1 MSFYDDSHILSRL
14 GILQSKDECP
24 RKILQ
29 SNPKA
34 EVKKSPA
41 NERFVEVNID
51 GEVGSRSDTDEE
63 PVFDRNFLLSPNRS
77 AKVYRR
83 KSESYKCIYLIL
95 LLIYFVIGAV
105 WSIPLITQRATAK
118 SHSNF
123 LSINTFGILLGTITG
138 KVFCRQLNI
147 AFVSSSCTLLLCSFS
162 WIITD
167 FTDVIDARI
176 SIFLLGFASGNI
188 LYGGLATWFLHW
200 RGYNRKVILFYV
212 LMALGSS
219 IALATNNQSLFS
231 PDGSNIVTSSIAL
244 HKREAIGSVSYNDT
258 SVSTILN
265 NDPLT
270 AKSNKSLGATGI
282 EMVGT
287 RSDQNEQMRRASTTE
302 FTGPITAKTN
312 SGILGVSSTNVH
324 TATSRSAVTTSKA
337 TLVETTTTRS
347 RSSSQASTLFPESQS
362 ILELPT
368 YSRFTSISSTIA
380 LTFYM
385 IAFIS
390 CCIPCSTRSDAKFLK
405 LFDPSVSGLTRG
417 CRIRLTTVQI
427 IASLIEGLVELA
439 AMLLSVN
446 RQTPSILI
454 MHHVIITVFRSVVL
468 MCGPCAYSLSGCCLA
483 LVGSLSGCILVLMVP
498 INQLFGY
505 TLMSASTG
513 VFALLVL
520 LYLEVRVCPR
530 AGTQLDYFIFPTVMG
545 RFLSALLCV
554 AFKPSTS
561 EQLTTVI
568 LLLSIPLVMAFVLL
582 VKSIGKAARLKEIME
597 YTSSPMLQTSGEYVS
612 LVERDELDSDEE
624 DDGSF
629 ANRSARVR

>member
-14 GILQSKDECP
+14 GILQSKEECP

-95 LLIYFVIGAV
+95 LLTYFVIGAV

-123 LSINTFGILLGTITG
+123 LSINTFGLLLGTVTG

-212 LMALGSS
+212 LMALGTS
-219 IALATNNQSLFS
+219 IALATNNQSLFG

-244 HKREAIGSVSYNDT
+244 HKREAIASDLYNDT

-265 NDPLT
+265 NDPMT
-270 AKSNKSLGATGI
+270 TKSNKSLG
-282 EMVGT
+282 
-287 RSDQNEQMRRASTTE
+287 TT
-302 FTGPITAKTN
+302 TAKTN

-324 TATSRSAVTTSKA
+324 TATSRSVVTTGKA
-337 TLVETTTTRS
+337 NIAETTTTRL

-362 ILELPT
+362 IVELPI

-405 LFDPSVSGLTRG
+405 LFDPSISGLTRG
-417 CRIRLTTVQI
+417 CRIRLTTVQV

-439 AMLLSVN
+439 TMLLAVN
-446 RQTPSILI
+446 RQTPSILL
-454 MHHVIITVFRSVVL
+454 MHHTIITVFRSVVL
-468 MCGPCAYSLSGCCLA
+468 MWY
-483 LVGSLSGCILVLMVP
+483 VLIIAFFSMTR
-498 INQLFGY
+498 GK
-505 TLMSASTG
+505 
-513 VFALLVL
+513 
-520 LYLEVRVCPR
+520 CPR
-530 AGTQLDYFIFPTVMG
+530 CGWIH
-545 RFLSALLCV
+545 R
-554 AFKPSTS
+554 
-561 EQLTTVI
+561 
-568 LLLSIPLVMAFVLL
+568 
-582 VKSIGKAARLKEIME
+582 R
-597 YTSSPMLQTSGEYVS
+597 SG
-612 LVERDELDSDEE
+612 
-624 DDGSF
+624 
-629 ANRSARVR
+629 